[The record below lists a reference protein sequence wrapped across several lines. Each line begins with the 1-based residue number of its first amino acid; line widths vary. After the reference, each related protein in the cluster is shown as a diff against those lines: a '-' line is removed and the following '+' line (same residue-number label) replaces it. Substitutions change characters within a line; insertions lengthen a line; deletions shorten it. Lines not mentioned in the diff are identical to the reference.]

1 VAFLAAFGAALPAR
15 VVPNREVAEL
25 VGCEADWIRDV
36 SGIEERRW
44 ASTDETVVT
53 LGVAAARDCLAKAG
67 LAPSALGC
75 IFVSS
80 GSSPRRFPGPA
91 SMIAKGLGLDS
102 TPAIDLPMASA
113 GGLFGLAL
121 ASRMPGN
128 TLVVAAEKMSEAVLK
143 PAPDKNT
150 AILFGDGAG
159 ACLVSEQGGP
169 LRIADSLLCTDGS
182 FADDLQL
189 PLEGP
194 LTMNGRAVILQATR
208 KLPRVILDVL
218 ARNAV
223 PPTEVAKF
231 ILHQANL
238 NLLQRV
244 ATGVGVP
251 LERFYSNIA
260 RYGNTSSASMLIA
273 AAEWFEQARLAPGQR
288 VCFAVFGAG
297 FHWGSLLAEAA

>member
-1 VAFLAAFGAALPAR
+1 MAYLAGFGAALPGR
-15 VVPNREVAEL
+15 VVPNREVADL

-44 ASTDETVVT
+44 ASDEETVVS
-53 LGVAAARDCLAKAG
+53 LGVAAARDCLKNAG
-67 LAPSALGC
+67 VEASALGC

-80 GSSPRRFPGPA
+80 GTSPRRFPGPA
-91 SMIAKGLGLDS
+91 ATIAKELGLDS
-102 TPAIDLPMASA
+102 TPAIDLPVASA
-113 GGLFGLAL
+113 GGLFGMAL
-121 ASRMPGN
+121 ASRLPGY

-150 AILFGDGAG
+150 SILFGDGAG
-159 ACLVSEQGGP
+159 ACLVSQHAGP
-169 LRIADSLLCTDGS
+169 LRIIDSLLCTDGS

-189 PLEGP
+189 PLDGS
-194 LTMNGRAVILQATR
+194 LLMNGRSVILQATR

-218 ARNAV
+218 ARNG
-223 PPTEVAKF
+223 VAAQDVAEF
-231 ILHQANL
+231 IVHQANL

-251 LERFYSNIA
+251 IERFYSNIA
-260 RYGNTSSASMLIA
+260 RYGNTSSASVLIA
-273 AAEWFEQARLAPGQR
+273 AREWFAQARLQPGQR